1 MIEFPTN
8 QNNVLNNVTDDVG
21 CRVKP
26 SSAMGKPSSA
36 SKRAKRLAKKK
47 GLKVSGN
54 VVRPEEDQDYSI
66 DDVLDKASSLM
77 DEYNYEL
84 AQKFCQRALEID
96 ADNVRAL
103 EVTASLLLES
113 GQELNVQ
120 VRNTCFS
127 TTY

>member
-1 MIEFPTN
+1 
-8 QNNVLNNVTDDVG
+8 
-21 CRVKP
+21 
-26 SSAMGKPSSA
+26 MGKPSSA

-113 GQELNVQ
+113 GQVISPKTSSDCELL
-120 VRNTCFS
+120 TTS
-127 TTY
+127 TNLKIGDAFLG